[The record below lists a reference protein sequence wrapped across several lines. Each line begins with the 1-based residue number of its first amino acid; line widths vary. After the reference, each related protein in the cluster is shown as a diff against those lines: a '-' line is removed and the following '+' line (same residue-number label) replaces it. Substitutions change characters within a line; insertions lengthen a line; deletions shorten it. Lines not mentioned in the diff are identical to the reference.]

1 MTVPWQQCM
10 LSDWSALT
18 TFLCNSDQVVCAAGR
33 TLAVKEST
41 EPQWRETLFLYV
53 RDPDNQTMSIHVEH
67 ATKEVEDVNVL
78 LGMATVKDFKSLL
91 SGDVIDLEFDLQG

>member
-1 MTVPWQQCM
+1 M
-10 LSDWSALT
+10 
-18 TFLCNSDQVVCAAGR
+18 
-33 TLAVKEST
+33 KEST

-53 RDPDNQTMSIHVEH
+53 RDPDNQTLSIYVEH

-91 SGDVIDLEFDLQG
+91 NGDVIDLEFDLQG